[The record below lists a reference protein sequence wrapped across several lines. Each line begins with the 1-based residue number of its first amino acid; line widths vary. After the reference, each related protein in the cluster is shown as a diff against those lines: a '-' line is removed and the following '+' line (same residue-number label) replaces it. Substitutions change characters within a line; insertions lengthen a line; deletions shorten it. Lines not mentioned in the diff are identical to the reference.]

1 MDDINKVEKNGK
13 LDVSAKSLMTCEI
26 INSIIDLFL
35 NTFLVAY
42 LLNITNENI
51 CSVAIYYGIDY
62 AVTGICMYIIGYFLK
77 KYNMANIYRIGILG
91 KCIFVI
97 LIVFLRERIQ
107 NFEGVVVAR
116 KGTGVSETFT
126 VRKEVSGIGVERIFP
141 VNSPNIASITVTK
154 KGKVRRAK
162 LYFLRDRKK
171 AYKIK
176 ERR

>member
-1 MDDINKVEKNGK
+1 MIVLKTKECEYRGKEFNRKNHWKANVPEFRVGDTVIVGCKIIETKSGK
-13 LDVSAKSLMTCEI
+13 E
-26 INSIIDLFL
+26 
-35 NTFLVAY
+35 
-42 LLNITNENI
+42 
-51 CSVAIYYGIDY
+51 
-62 AVTGICMYIIGYFLK
+62 
-77 KYNMANIYRIGILG
+77 
-91 KCIFVI
+91 
-97 LIVFLRERIQ
+97 RERIQ